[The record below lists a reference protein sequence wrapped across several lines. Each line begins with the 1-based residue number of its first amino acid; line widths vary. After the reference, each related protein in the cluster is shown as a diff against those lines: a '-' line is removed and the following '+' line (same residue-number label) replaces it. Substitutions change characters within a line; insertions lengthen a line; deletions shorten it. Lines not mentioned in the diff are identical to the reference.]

1 MLKLTIQE
9 TSYIINLLDFRKAN
23 IELEKQIFNT
33 TDYVE
38 YEKRLIKI
46 LKIKCQII
54 IKNYNGIEKW

>member
-9 TSYIINLLDFRKAN
+9 TSYIISLLDFRQAN

-38 YEKRLIKI
+38 YEKRLIKM
-46 LKIKCQII
+46 LKSKCQII
-54 IKNYNGIEKW
+54 IKNYNGIEK

>member
-9 TSYIINLLDFRKAN
+9 TSYIINLLEFRKAN

-38 YEKRLIKI
+38 YEKRLIKT
-46 LKIKCQII
+46 LKSKCQII
-54 IKNYNGIEKW
+54 IKNYNGIEK

>member
-9 TSYIINLLDFRKAN
+9 TSYIINLLEFRKAN

-38 YEKRLIKI
+38 YEKRLIKM
-46 LKIKCQII
+46 LKSKCQII
-54 IKNYNGIEKW
+54 IKNYNGTEK